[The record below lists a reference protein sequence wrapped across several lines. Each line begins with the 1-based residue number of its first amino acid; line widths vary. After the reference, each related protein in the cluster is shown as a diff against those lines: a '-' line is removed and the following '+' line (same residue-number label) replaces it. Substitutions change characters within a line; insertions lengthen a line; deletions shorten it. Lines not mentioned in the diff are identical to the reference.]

1 MSVDHEVGHGS
12 LAVVRATMGH
22 DRGVCELRE
31 ADRAGVDQDRL
42 GSDIAVGDTCRG
54 NPNSACGWS
63 ECTDNDIVHTDCGRT
78 LCTLKRVVAY
88 KN

>member
-1 MSVDHEVGHGS
+1 MPVSDEACHDS
-12 LAVVRATMGH
+12 LAVVRAAMGH
-22 DRGVCELRE
+22 DRGMRELRE

-63 ECTDNDIVHTDCGRT
+63 ECTDSDIVHTDFA
-78 LCTLKRVVAY
+78 KSAVAY